1 MDSRFGGILEIH
13 DSTPRR
19 FVAIIHYAGSS
30 LDPSIAYI
38 RAHMT
43 AVREAATK
51 GEGLI
56 LANFREI
63 PAAAK
68 PMVEEIMGKLK
79 DAGIGGVV
87 IMGYT
92 SQPVCQIP
100 VGLNK
105 VGMILYGGLNAV
117 AAAEEAGIE
126 AENIANSG
134 TIDFEQLQ
142 SYWDL

>member
-1 MDSRFGGILEIH
+1 
-13 DSTPRR
+13 
-19 FVAIIHYAGSS
+19 
-30 LDPSIAYI
+30 
-38 RAHMT
+38 MT
-43 AVREAATK
+43 SVREAAAK
-51 GEGLI
+51 GEGMI

-68 PMVEEIMGKLK
+68 PMVEELVEKLK

-87 IMGYT
+87 VMGYT

-105 VGMILYGGLNAV
+105 VGVILHGGLNAV

-126 AENIANSG
+126 ADNTANSG
-134 TIDFEQLQ
+134 TIDFQRLQ